1 MEKSYEKDATNL
13 EKAHERQLKISSGC
27 SNCLTRTDL
36 NRLGKFR
43 GKKEG
48 WKGANI
54 IKVQRNLQQI
64 YDLKPKNIDRT
75 ELYSLRGQNNSSGC

>member
-27 SNCLTRTDL
+27 SNCLIRTDL

-43 GKKEG
+43 GK
-48 WKGANI
+48 
-54 IKVQRNLQQI
+54 
-64 YDLKPKNIDRT
+64 
-75 ELYSLRGQNNSSGC
+75 